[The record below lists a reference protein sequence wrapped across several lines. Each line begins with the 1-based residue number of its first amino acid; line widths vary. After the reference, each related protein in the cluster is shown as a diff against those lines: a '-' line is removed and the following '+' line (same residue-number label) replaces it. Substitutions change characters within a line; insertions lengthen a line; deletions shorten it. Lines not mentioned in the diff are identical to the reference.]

1 MRSSIKSK
9 KSIQN
14 QPAIRDKI
22 EKSKKP
28 PAKPADR
35 LPIGK
40 EKSVTYRPRSRCLWP
55 GDFGF
60 VIFTTIIIF
69 VPAMCCLI
77 VVIWLSDSE
86 EVTIPLK
93 LILTI
98 VYIPFIYISLRMLY
112 SAAFSDP
119 GIIPNV
125 HVNSN
130 IPNTLKKQA
139 DSKRDYYVEYKNK

>member
-9 KSIQN
+9 KSDN
-14 QPAIRDKI
+14 KSAIRDKI
-22 EKSKKP
+22 GGAKKP
-28 PAKPADR
+28 PAKPADP

-40 EKSVTYRPRSRCLWP
+40 EKNVTYKPKSKCLWP

-60 VIFTTIIIF
+60 VIFTSIIII
-69 VPAMCCLI
+69 VPACLCLI
-77 VVIWLSDSE
+77 VVIWMSDSE

-98 VYIPFIYISLRMLY
+98 VYIPFFYISLKMLY

-125 HVNSN
+125 HQNSN
-130 IPNTLKKQA
+130 IPNTLKKVA
-139 DSKRDYYVEYKNK
+139 DSKREYFVEYKNK